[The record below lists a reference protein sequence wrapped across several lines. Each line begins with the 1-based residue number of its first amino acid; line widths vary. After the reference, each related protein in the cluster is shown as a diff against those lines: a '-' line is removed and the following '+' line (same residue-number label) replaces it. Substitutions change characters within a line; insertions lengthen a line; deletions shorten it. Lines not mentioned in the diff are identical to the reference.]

1 MRFYDLYDSPQG
13 EILVAATNAGISGV
27 YFAGQKYFPKD
38 EAEWRRDAGNGL
50 LRQAKRELAEYF
62 AGSRKRFEVALDPSG
77 TAFQRAVWSAISAVG
92 YGQTITYGEL
102 ARRAG
107 AAGRARAVG
116 AATGRNPI
124 GIIVPC
130 HRIVGA
136 DGSLTGYAGGLER
149 KKALLALEAGA
160 LPLAG
165 FETVTSAGP
174 ALASRA
180 PRPSC

>member
-1 MRFYDLYDSPQG
+1 MHSYDLYESPHG
-13 EILVAATNAGISGV
+13 EMLLAATDRGLAGV
-27 YFAGQKYFPKD
+27 YFSGQKYFPHD
-38 EAEWRRDAGNGL
+38 ESEWRRDGTNAL
-50 LRQAKRELAEYF
+50 LRQARQELAEYF
-62 AGSRKRFEVALDPSG
+62 AGARRRFDVALDPSG
-77 TAFQRAVWSAISAVG
+77 TPFQRAVWKAISGVG
-92 YGQTITYGEL
+92 YGATISYGEL

-107 AAGRARAVG
+107 AAGRARAAG

-130 HRIVGA
+130 HRIVGS

-149 KKALLALEAGA
+149 KKALLALEAGV

-165 FETVTSAGP
+165 LGELTATGSAP
-174 ALASRA
+174 ASRA